1 MTLTIMT
8 MTIYIMTND
17 LRGRKCK
24 GVPDP
29 WGEKEARQSGD
40 EVVDQEDDD
49 SGDDDDDDNNDGDDD
64 IYILMHVC
72 LSVCHEKSS
81 LPPYSLL

>member
-40 EVVDQEDDD
+40 EDVDQENDD
-49 SGDDDDDDNNDGDDD
+49 SDDDDDDDNNDGDDD
-64 IYILMHVC
+64 DNDGDHNDNDGD
-72 LSVCHEKSS
+72 ER
-81 LPPYSLL
+81 

>member
-1 MTLTIMT
+1 MTIMT
-8 MTIYIMTND
+8 MTIMTND
-17 LRGRKCK
+17 LSGRKCK

-64 IYILMHVC
+64 DNDGDHNDNDGD
-72 LSVCHEKSS
+72 ER
-81 LPPYSLL
+81 

>member
-29 WGEKEARQSGD
+29 WGEKEAEESVECGCFSFAPFD
-40 EVVDQEDDD
+40 TSKGNLDDF
-49 SGDDDDDDNNDGDDD
+49 S
-64 IYILMHVC
+64 L
-72 LSVCHEKSS
+72 LSV
-81 LPPYSLL
+81 LFAWVLLFYSFTNMVPTRSR